1 MKKTISNEDYH
12 ATHELSNSKISLIH
26 EGMRNFIYAPK
37 YESDSMLF
45 GSALHDCILQKEVFN
60 KTYLP
65 LPDDHD
71 GRTAKGK
78 ALNADIKEMGMTA
91 IKKGEYDAIL
101 AIRERLMKH
110 NLVRNILEGSEK
122 EVAYYSEFKRFGKT
136 FEVKCK
142 PDAHDLNTM
151 LDLKTTRGFSDDSF
165 KWAIRDYGYHRQS
178 AWYPDVFEASEGHRI
193 ENFLIVPIENKYPYN
208 IGLRLLDTES
218 TDLGR
223 KQYLSALE
231 KLSRLIDSKAHVI
244 PTELKKVSEILKF
257 MNDNPELFEEELS
270 ISTTGLPSSSFYA
283 EQI

>member
-1 MKKTISNEDYH
+1 MKKIISNEDYH

-45 GSALHDCILQKEVFN
+45 GSALHDCVLQPSVFN
-60 KTYLP
+60 KTYMP

-71 GRTAKGK
+71 GRTLKGRT
-78 ALNADIKEMGMTA
+78 LNKEIQEMGMTA

-101 AIRERLMKH
+101 SIRERLIKH
-110 NLVRNILEGSEK
+110 TLVRNILEGSEK
-122 EVAYYSEFKRFGKT
+122 EVAYYAEFKKFGKT

-142 PDAHDLNTM
+142 PDAHDKNTI
-151 LDLKTTRGFSDDSF
+151 LDIKTTQSFDDDSF
-165 KWAIRDYGYHRQS
+165 KWAIKRFGYHRQS
-178 AWYPDVFEASEGHRI
+178 AFYPDVFEASEGHRI

-231 KLSRLIDSKAHVI
+231 KLSRFIDSKAHVI

-257 MNDNPELFEEELS
+257 MNDNAELFEEELS